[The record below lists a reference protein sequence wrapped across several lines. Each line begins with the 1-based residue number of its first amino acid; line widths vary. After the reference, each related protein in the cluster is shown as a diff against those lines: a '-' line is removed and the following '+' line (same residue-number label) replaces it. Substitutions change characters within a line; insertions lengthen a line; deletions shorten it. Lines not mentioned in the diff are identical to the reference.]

1 MCLCGCGVDGE
12 HGVYAGRDA
21 VGRGGGGEVCGW
33 EDSAGGRRGVG
44 GGGVLRGGDG
54 ERVGVWSGAGE
65 DGGRGGGGGGGVAGA
80 DGDDGGEGGE
90 GGFDGFGERVVWVG
104 CGVLG
109 FTLNYTL
116 LRGSTVYDIPFVSLL
131 LMIFHSWVHS
141 ITVDDTPFVD
151 PLSHCQ

>member
-1 MCLCGCGVDGE
+1 MCLCGCCVDGE

-33 EDSAGGRRGVG
+33 EGSAEGWRGVG

-109 FTLNYTL
+109 ISLLSVMMISPLFVNYTL
-116 LRGSTVYDIPFVSLL
+116 LRGSTV
-131 LMIFHSWVHS
+131 
-141 ITVDDTPFVD
+141 VDDPFLG
-151 PLSHCQ
+151 PLLGPLFC